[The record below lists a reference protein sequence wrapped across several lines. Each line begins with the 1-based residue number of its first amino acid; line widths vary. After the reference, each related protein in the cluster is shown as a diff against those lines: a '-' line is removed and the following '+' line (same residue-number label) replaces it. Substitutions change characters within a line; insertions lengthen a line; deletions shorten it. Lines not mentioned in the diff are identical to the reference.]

1 MLQLILKA
9 VSTIIPVYNRPVQL
23 VDAVGSVLAQN
34 YQPIEVIIVDD
45 GSTDGITRPVAQ
57 EIAGAHPG
65 VVRVVT
71 QANAGPGAAR
81 EHGRQLAH
89 GEFIQYLD
97 SDDLLLP
104 GKFTAQVAAL
114 REQPLADVAY
124 GITYLRDANGH
135 LITEPHKDT
144 GKVLATMFPSFLNS
158 RWWETA
164 TPLYRASVCAKA
176 GPWTTLSLEED
187 WEYDCRI
194 ASLGGRLVWCPVPVS
209 EHRDHGGDRLSRGTA
224 LDPKRQSQ
232 RATAHGLIYQHAL
245 AYGLT
250 PSNPEMQAF
259 SRSLF
264 LLARQCGAAGL
275 PSESRRLFA
284 LARQAAGSSRARGL
298 DFRLYA
304 LAAGVLGWKAAGKA
318 SVWLDSLKT
327 TQR

>member
-1 MLQLILKA
+1 MTPGL
-9 VSTIIPVYNRPVQL
+9 VSTIIPVYNRPAQL
-23 VDAVGSVLAQN
+23 REAVASVLGQD
-34 YQPIEVIIVDD
+34 YRPIQIIIVDD
-45 GSTDGITRPVAQ
+45 GSTDGVTSEVAHALADTHHTMVQ
-57 EIAGAHPG
+57 VA
-65 VVRVVT
+65 T

-81 EHGRQLAH
+81 EHGRQLAQ

-114 REQPLADVAY
+114 RTHPQADVAY
-124 GITYLRDANGH
+124 GITYVRDASGH
-135 LITEPHKDT
+135 LITAPHKDT
-144 GKVLATMFPSFLNS
+144 GKILATMFPSFLNS

-209 EHRDHGGDRLSRGTA
+209 EHRDHDGDRLSRGTA

-245 AYGLT
+245 AYGLS
-250 PSNPEMQAF
+250 PDDPEMQAF

-275 PSESRRLFA
+275 PAESERLFA
-284 LARQAAGSSRARGL
+284 LARQAAGSERRNGL
-298 DFRLYA
+298 DFLVYA
-304 LAAGVLGWKAAGKA
+304 LAAGVLGWTMVGNA
-318 SVWLDSLKT
+318 SVWLDSVKSRK
-327 TQR
+327 Q

>member
-1 MLQLILKA
+1 MTPGL
-9 VSTIIPVYNRPVQL
+9 VTTIIPVYNRPAQL
-23 VDAVGSVLAQN
+23 REAVASVLAQD
-34 YQPIEVIIVDD
+34 YPAMEIIVVDD
-45 GSTDGITRPVAQ
+45 GSTDGATQEVARALAAASLGIVRPV
-57 EIAGAHPG
+57 
-65 VVRVVT
+65 V

-81 EHGRQLAH
+81 EHGRQLAQ

-114 REQPLADVAY
+114 RAHPEADVAY
-124 GITYLRDANGH
+124 GITYVRDVDGR
-135 LITEPHKDT
+135 LIEEPHKDT
-144 GKVLATMFPSFLNS
+144 GKAVATMFPAFLNS

-194 ASLGGRLVWCPVPVS
+194 ASLGGKLVWCPVPVS
-209 EHRDHGGDRLSRGTA
+209 EHRDHGGDRLSRGAA
-224 LDPKRQSQ
+224 LDPRRQKQ
-232 RATAHGLIYQHAL
+232 RATAHGLIFQHAL
-245 AYGLT
+245 AFGLT
-250 PSNPEMQAF
+250 PAHPEMQTF

-275 PSESRRLFA
+275 PAESRQLFK
-284 LARQAAGSSRARGL
+284 LARQAAGDNRGRGT

-304 LAAGVLGWKAAGKA
+304 LAAGVLGWAKAGKA
-318 SVWLDSLKT
+318 SVWLDSIKKT
-327 TQR
+327 ND

>member
-1 MLQLILKA
+1 MNNGL
-9 VSTIIPVYNRPVQL
+9 VTTIIPVYNRPAQL
-23 VDAVGSVLAQN
+23 REAVASVLAQD
-34 YQPIEVIIVDD
+34 YRPIEVIIVDD
-45 GSTDGITRPVAQ
+45 GSTDGATQEVAR
-57 EIAGAHPG
+57 ELAAANLG
-65 VVRVVT
+65 VVRPAV

-81 EHGRQLAH
+81 EHGRQLAQ

-104 GKFTAQVAAL
+104 GKFTVQVAAL
-114 REQPLADVAY
+114 RAHPEADVAY
-124 GITYLRDANGH
+124 GITYMRDAGGH
-135 LITEPHKDT
+135 LMETPHKDT
-144 GKVLATMFPSFLNS
+144 GKAVNTMFPAFLNS

-194 ASLGGRLVWCPVPVS
+194 AALGGKLVWCPVPVS
-209 EHRDHGGDRLSRGTA
+209 EHRDHSGDRLSRGTA
-224 LDPKRQSQ
+224 LDPCRQKQ
-232 RATAHGLIYQHAL
+232 RAAAQSLIFRHAL

-250 PSNPEMQAF
+250 PADPEMQVF

-275 PSESRRLFA
+275 PSESRELFQ
-284 LARQAAGSSRARGL
+284 LARQAAGDNRARGR

-304 LAAGVLGWKAAGKA
+304 LAASFLGWTVAGKA
-318 SVWLDSLKT
+318 SVWLDSIKKAE
-327 TQR
+327 